1 MRHGFVKIISFLAF
15 ILAGCA
21 GGGSSVPLPSLGTH
35 FTGSMKIGH
44 QQVPLPPGQWTVRGS
59 AEAYTAIGNSGAALP
74 ITNVITLVK
83 QNGDNPFV
91 IFISNIPDGQFGWQ
105 ASPRCSRENEYT
117 TKQ

>member
-91 IFISNIPDGQFGWQ
+91 IFISNIPDANSAGRHR
-105 ASPRCSRENEYT
+105 PVVHEKTEYT